1 MQKKTRNPS
10 DALEMK
16 KIREFLE
23 NETLRDFL
31 TILKVFIIVVASYLY
46 LMYADLSTAPE
57 FIYNQF

>member
-1 MQKKTRNPS
+1 MRRV
-10 DALEMK
+10 EMK

-31 TILKVFIIVVASYLY
+31 TILKVFLMVVASYLY

>member
-1 MQKKTRNPS
+1 
-10 DALEMK
+10 MK
-16 KIREFLE
+16 EIREFLK

-31 TILKVFIIVVASYLY
+31 TILKVFLMVIGLYLY